1 MTLGR
6 PRFPIISLTIVVAAS
21 FLVFAVATLVLRSGD
36 STTNYGVAVERWPAV
51 RAELDAAGARA
62 GFAPL
67 YIRAIPEGG
76 RLTEVGTVEGT
87 NGAAVELTYVRG
99 GETLLLREERR
110 PWTLEDAQGTLVAL
124 SGGGAAALR
133 DLPSGETQLRWL
145 LGEIV
150 VTVTARVGGGWD
162 LGTLVGLM
170 AVVY

>member
-1 MTLGR
+1 M
-6 PRFPIISLTIVVAAS
+6 
-21 FLVFAVATLVLRSGD
+21 
-36 STTNYGVAVERWPAV
+36 
-51 RAELDAAGARA
+51 
-62 GFAPL
+62 
-67 YIRAIPEGG
+67 
-76 RLTEVGTVEGT
+76 
-87 NGAAVELTYVRG
+87 
-99 GETLLLREERR
+99 RR
-110 PWTLEDAQGTLVAL
+110 GTLVAL